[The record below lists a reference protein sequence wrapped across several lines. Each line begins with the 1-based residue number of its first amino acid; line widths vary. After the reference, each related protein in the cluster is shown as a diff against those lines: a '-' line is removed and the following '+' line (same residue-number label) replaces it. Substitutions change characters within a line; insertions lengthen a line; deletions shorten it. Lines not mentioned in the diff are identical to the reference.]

1 MSKQAIEIV
10 AGLVDYI
17 EQQIANPN
25 PAALNLSA
33 IADAAG
39 YSRFHLHRMFTQV
52 AGLPLHAYLLRR
64 RLTEAAGLLVKSNL
78 PLPEIALLAGY
89 DSQQAFTAAF
99 RAMYKLPPAAYRE
112 RREFYPLQ
120 LPLRLY
126 ARPEQPAAAIRWARP
141 EDMADWLQLVRQ
153 SIAGYP
159 HWHEAE
165 YCRHLRASIARQQAL
180 LIPGGNNLAAAMAF
194 SAANGSI
201 DFLAVQPQYR
211 QQGLAKTLLQKLRRD
226 ILPRQTLFTTTFR
239 AGDRA
244 ATGQRQ
250 ALRRLGFA
258 ESELLWEFGYPT
270 QRFVLEG
277 QNYA

>member
-64 RLTEAAGLLVKSNL
+64 RLTEAARLLVKSNL

-112 RREFYPLQ
+112 RREFYHTLGAPGGYGGLVAAGAPIHCRLSPLARSRI
-120 LPLRLY
+120 LPAF
-126 ARPEQPAAAIRWARP
+126 ARQHCPAAGVVNPR
-141 EDMADWLQLVRQ
+141 
-153 SIAGYP
+153 
-159 HWHEAE
+159 
-165 YCRHLRASIARQQAL
+165 RQQS
-180 LIPGGNNLAAAMAF
+180 GRG
-194 SAANGSI
+194 
-201 DFLAVQPQYR
+201 Y
-211 QQGLAKTLLQKLRRD
+211 GL
-226 ILPRQTLFTTTFR
+226 F
-239 AGDRA
+239 G
-244 ATGQRQ
+244 GQRQ
-250 ALRRLGFA
+250 H
-258 ESELLWEFGYPT
+258 
-270 QRFVLEG
+270 
-277 QNYA
+277 